1 MCFIISTKYL
11 LSGAGR
17 GIICAMKL
25 ESVGILIGM
34 RPMGERD
41 SVARIFTRDFG
52 IMCGVLRGAQVAR
65 TNRPLVGQIGAV
77 AWNARLESQLGTF
90 HWESA
95 RNLAAP
101 IMMSGEKLSCMNCA
115 FDLIQTLLPERE
127 AYSRLYDET
136 LEMLVQMAVGD
147 SVDTYLNWEIALLRE
162 LGYALDLSHCS
173 GCGARENLNWLSPR
187 TGRAVCDNC
196 AAPYIGRLYKL
207 PLTLDTTLRFVE
219 NICTSLGATVPS
231 SRMRIMAAAA
241 HKKI

>member
-1 MCFIISTKYL
+1 
-11 LSGAGR
+11 
-17 GIICAMKL
+17 MKL

-34 RPMGERD
+34 QPMGERD

-101 IMMSGEKLSCMNCA
+101 IMMSGEKLSYMNCA
-115 FDLIQTLLPERE
+115 FDLIRVLLPERE

-136 LEMLVQMAVGD
+136 LEMLVQMATGD
-147 SVDTYLNWEIALLRE
+147 SDTVYLNWEIALLRE

-173 GCGARENLNWLSPR
+173 GCGAHYNLNWLSPR